1 VARIRK
7 FDTLCFAPWIESR
20 LTHLHSDS
28 PHYLET
34 AFYSRK
40 YMNRFLL
47 QIASMQE
54 VAQTAPDG
62 NKQANAQSVIK
73 EHTEALVSAYLE
85 KEAAIAKGKK
95 SDTQLFNRLTILVK
109 DMLTGYDKLPD
120 EHLASMK
127 WLNPVLSSF
136 IQTGNESIRIAV
148 QKLVKRL
155 H

>member
-1 VARIRK
+1 MY
-7 FDTLCFAPWIESR
+7 C
-20 LTHLHSDS
+20 SDS

-34 AFYSRK
+34 AFYGRK

-54 VAQTAPDG
+54 LVQTASDG
-62 NKQANAQSVIK
+62 SKQANAQSIIK
-73 EHTEALVSAYLE
+73 EQTEALVAAYLE
-85 KEAAIAKGKK
+85 EEAVITKDKK
-95 SDTQLFNRLTILVK
+95 SDTQLFNRLTGLVK

-120 EHLASMK
+120 ERLASMS
-127 WLNPVLSSF
+127 WLNPALSSF
-136 IQTGNESIRIAV
+136 IQTGNESIRLAV